1 VLVGDGSGGDE
12 DERLVGSG
20 ERTAVSDPA
29 PQAPANTATTA
40 RRTVRRWNRLGVDD
54 FIRPMIEPPGNLPF
68 TPG

>member
-1 VLVGDGSGGDE
+1 
-12 DERLVGSG
+12 LVGSG

-29 PQAPANTATTA
+29 PQAAADRATTV

-54 FIRPMIEPPGNLPF
+54 FMPPMVELPGNLPF